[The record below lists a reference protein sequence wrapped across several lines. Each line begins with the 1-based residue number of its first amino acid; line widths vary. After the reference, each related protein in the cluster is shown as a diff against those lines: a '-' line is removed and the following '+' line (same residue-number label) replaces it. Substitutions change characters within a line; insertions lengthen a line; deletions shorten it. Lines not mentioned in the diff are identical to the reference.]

1 MFHKLHTLPWLHL
14 PEWIL
19 AIILVLFL
27 GGCETFV
34 YRFLL
39 PNVVASTSYIVA
51 PFVSNTEIPLVPN
64 SRPDKTRPDGT
75 KYTNLTIEQYQ
86 VYWKE
91 AFPS

>member
-1 MFHKLHTLPWLHL
+1 MLHELHPIQRWCVRLHL
-14 PEWIL
+14 PEWFL
-19 AIILVLFL
+19 AIVVVLCL

-34 YRFLL
+34 HRLLL
-39 PNVVASTSYIVA
+39 PNLFTGTTYIA
-51 PFVSNTEIPLVPN
+51 MPFIHDNEIPLVPN
-64 SRPDKTRPDGT
+64 SRPDGT

>member
-1 MFHKLHTLPWLHL
+1 MFHKLHTIPWLHL
-14 PEWIL
+14 PEGIL

-27 GGCETFV
+27 GGCETLV
-34 YRFLL
+34 HSILL
-39 PNVVASTSYIVA
+39 PNLFTGTTYIA
-51 PFVSNTEIPLVPN
+51 MPFINDNDIPLLPN
-64 SRPDKTRPDGT
+64 SRPDGT

>member
-1 MFHKLHTLPWLHL
+1 MFPELHTIQQWCAKLHL
-14 PEWIL
+14 PEWFL
-19 AIILVLFL
+19 AIVLILFL

-64 SRPDKTRPDGT
+64 TQPDDTIH
-75 KYTNLTIEQYQ
+75 TNLTIEQYQ
-86 VYWKE
+86 TYMEE
-91 AFPS
+91 AFFS